1 MSDPQSDV
9 LVEHNGATRTVILNR
24 AAKRNALTTP
34 MLAAVDA
41 ALADAERDKSVHT
54 IVIRGNGACFSAG
67 RDTKEFDTPGE
78 LRDGTLAE
86 RQNTFM
92 SVLSRLADG
101 PKPTIAAVH
110 GYAFGAGQAL
120 TLACDFVVAER
131 DARFGNPEMVY
142 GFPAAMNLA
151 LLARHLGRRMGLEIA
166 ITGAPYS
173 AERYFDLGLVNRLAD
188 AGELE
193 AECEAFTDQLNA
205 LAPWAVTRTKLTFRH
220 AEETD
225 AKGGLHLGNELNQLL
240 MLASNTGSVH
250 SGDNEVRKR
259 LASNLSS
266 EENES

>member
-1 MSDPQSDV
+1 MSEPQAEV
-9 LVEHNGATRTVILNR
+9 LVEPNGATRTVTLNR
-24 AAKRNALTTP
+24 AAKRNALTTA
-34 MLAAVDA
+34 MLAAVDT
-41 ALADAERDKSVHT
+41 ALAEAEADRSVHT
-54 IVIRGNGACFSAG
+54 IVLRGAGTCFSAG

-78 LRDGTLAE
+78 LRDGSLAD

-131 DARFGNPEMVY
+131 GARFGNPEMVY

-173 AERYFDLGLVNRLAD
+173 AERYFDLGLVNRLAEPG
-188 AGELE
+188 ALE
-193 AECEAFTDQLNA
+193 AECQAFADQLNA

-225 AKGGLHLGNELNQLL
+225 ARGGLHLGNELNQLL
-240 MLASNTGSVH
+240 MLASHTGSVH
-250 SGDNEVRKR
+250 SGDDEVRKR
-259 LASNLSS
+259 LAGDLARSGG
-266 EENES
+266 ES